1 METISIIKT
10 WKEYI
15 YTYRRINLK
24 SVCKSVFKSSTSH
37 YSWATLGATSGD
49 RIENKSIYRNETWR
63 WSTRISEKIHRWN
76 PRTKEMRIPLRGG
89 SAHPPRARCSIRII
103 IQSPQ
108 DRFDP
113 QAIACFE
120 SKWYSISEWDRFWK
134 NHSISLLL
142 PVSIDSDAEKNY
154 GHGFRLLFSPRLING
169 AKVSTLFRYRIS
181 RLVVELLSRYY

>member
-1 METISIIKT
+1 METIAIIKT

-89 SAHPPRARCSIRII
+89 SA
-103 IQSPQ
+103 SPTSC
-108 DRFDP
+108 
-113 QAIACFE
+113 AML
-120 SKWYSISEWDRFWK
+120 
-134 NHSISLLL
+134 HSDNYTITPGPLW
-142 PVSIDSDAEKNY
+142 PASD
-154 GHGFRLLFSPRLING
+154 RLLR
-169 AKVSTLFRYRIS
+169 
-181 RLVVELLSRYY
+181 VEVIFNFWMR